1 MYPKQ
6 GLLPFL
12 IVGDRIRKG
21 RLELMGKGMGIW
33 VLQGFGRRPIP
44 RIVEEGAQWIVG
56 SMEHRI
62 EQFQFLA

>member
-1 MYPKQ
+1 
-6 GLLPFL
+6 
-12 IVGDRIRKG
+12 
-21 RLELMGKGMGIW
+21 MGKGMGIW